1 MILLS
6 GPDTMVHTMS
16 PTKHMQCGQRP
27 ALTGTVSDVSR
38 NESADIKP
46 LVKRDFKRLAPA
58 TFCFVVGCTLLP
70 GCSTVPFVGYQPD
83 GRYCFR
89 IAKRKVCT
97 ADPAPSVE
105 QEAKAK
111 LFEVDPGRQVVWIVR
126 NTRPDVYSKASVS
139 VNGAQIDMLPNTAS
153 RFSLKPGHH
162 HIAAT
167 HQSRELGNITIVGNA
182 GEQVFV
188 EVYADIGVFTKR
200 FSLRRLPVEEG
211 RQKATNGKL
220 ILDRR

>member
-1 MILLS
+1 MK
-6 GPDTMVHTMS
+6 GRTMT
-16 PTKHMQCGQRP
+16 PTKYMQYGQRP

-46 LVKRDFKRLAPA
+46 LVKRDFRRLAPA
-58 TFCFVVGCTLLP
+58 TFCLVVGCTLLP

-126 NTRPDVYSKASVS
+126 NTRPDVYSKVSVS
-139 VNGAQIDMLPNTAS
+139 VNGAKVDMLPNTVS

-167 HQSRELGNITIVGNA
+167 YQSRELGNIAIVGKA
-182 GEQVFV
+182 GGQTFV
-188 EVYADIGVFTKR
+188 EVHADIGIFATH
-200 FSLRRLPVEEG
+200 FSLRKIPEEVG
-211 RQKATNGKL
+211 RRKAIDSKL
-220 ILDRR
+220 ISDQR